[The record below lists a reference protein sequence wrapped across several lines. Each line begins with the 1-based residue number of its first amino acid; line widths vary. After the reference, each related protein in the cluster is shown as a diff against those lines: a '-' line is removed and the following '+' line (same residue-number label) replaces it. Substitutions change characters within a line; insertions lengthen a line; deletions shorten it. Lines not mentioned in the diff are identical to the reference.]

1 MTAGGN
7 GNLNLWRHESAD
19 KSNKVGLLYVM
30 NNERIR
36 WRRNRK
42 KTSFMK
48 RSKVRKRRFPFSM
61 CLSHRSSSWGLQA
74 YPTSQYVNSRGIRI
88 KLAWA
93 SPPPSIKSPESSLW
107 HAWRNPKREQ
117 RGFWRYLTLVYFW
130 NARQGQNSVLVR
142 RDIFDAILCYFYES
156 VHCWLHSFVFRFFS
170 KSAMPLGRRLVCIYR
185 RP

>member
-7 GNLNLWRHESAD
+7 GNLNLWRYESAD

-107 HAWRNPKREQ
+107 HAWRNPNREQ
-117 RGFWRYLTLVYFW
+117 RGFWRYLTRVFLECPSGAKLSPRSTWYFW
-130 NARQGQNSVLVR
+130 CHIVLFLW
-142 RDIFDAILCYFYES
+142 ICSLLIT
-156 VHCWLHSFVFRFFS
+156 FFCF
-170 KSAMPLGRRLVCIYR
+170 LLFQ
-185 RP
+185 